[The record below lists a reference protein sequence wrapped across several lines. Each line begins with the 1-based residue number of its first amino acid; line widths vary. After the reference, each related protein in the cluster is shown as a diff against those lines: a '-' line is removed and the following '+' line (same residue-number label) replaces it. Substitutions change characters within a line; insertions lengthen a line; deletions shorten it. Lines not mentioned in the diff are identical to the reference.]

1 MNKDLNK
8 DLKIVLDLIYTVKCS
23 INQTDSIADID
34 EEIDESVGAVLELY
48 SAAVENKP
56 IVLNFPGTSPL
67 ILEKG
72 YKFGP
77 ITCDSSILPL
87 TDDDLPH
94 EETPEE
100 KARKNFDKLISRNKE
115 RFFDMSLKKS
125 LMKEDD

>member
-1 MNKDLNK
+1 MENDHKKDLR
-8 DLKIVLDLIYTVKCS
+8 LILDALYAVKYGAMQRWQQESESEKNEIYKNAVKE
-23 INQTDSIADID
+23 ADNAID
-34 EEIDESVGAVLELY
+34 AALELY

-56 IVLNFPGTSPL
+56 IVPNFPGTSPL
-67 ILEKG
+67 ILEK
-72 YKFGP
+72 
-77 ITCDSSILPL
+77 
-87 TDDDLPH
+87 LPH